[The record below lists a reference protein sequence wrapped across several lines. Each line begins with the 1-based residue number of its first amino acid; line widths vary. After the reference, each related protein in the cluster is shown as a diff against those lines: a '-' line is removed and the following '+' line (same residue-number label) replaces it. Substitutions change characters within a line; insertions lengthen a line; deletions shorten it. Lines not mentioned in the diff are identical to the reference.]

1 LTTRPRRWH
10 EVLKRLP
17 SGPCHV
23 VEVGVWRGQ
32 LCREVL
38 RERRDA
44 IMTLVDPWEAGK
56 PGEPWYESGSKMA
69 RCSQAE
75 VDQVMAEALESIRF
89 AIGRW
94 TVLKATSVQAAS
106 LVLDGSVDL
115 VFIDADHSYE
125 GVKADIEAWLP
136 KVKAGGWIGGHD
148 YKSPRFPGVERAV
161 RERFDQVEH
170 GANSTWFWRMIGWQ
184 KDGDTI
190 AVRWPAEAVRQ

>member
-1 LTTRPRRWH
+1 
-10 EVLKRLP
+10 
-17 SGPCHV
+17 V

-136 KVKAGGWIGGHD
+136 KVKVGGWIGGHD

-161 RERFDQVEH
+161 HERFDQVEH

-184 KDGDTI
+184 KGENRL
-190 AVRWPAEAVRQ
+190 AVSWPAEAVRQ